1 MHGLDRGQFFK
12 SSQTKPLEF
21 RWGLKV
27 WIFLKSCFIR
37 NAHLVSWP
45 FPHNAFVQGIKVAF
59 EIYTSIWQKKKKV
72 NRFEQFLV
80 EFCLK
85 NLVSNSKLLKLLLI
99 VIYRIDFRR
108 WDQLFWNSCLISFL
122 EPPSNIHKTGWFGQ
136 DFESCK
142 QSFWANFNSKL
153 LKLLLIVIYR
163 IDYPRWD

>member
-1 MHGLDRGQFFK
+1 MRLLQLCFEPKATAGLYP
-12 SSQTKPLEF
+12 SY
-21 RWGLKV
+21 
-27 WIFLKSCFIR
+27 
-37 NAHLVSWP
+37 AHC
-45 FPHNAFVQGIKVAF
+45 FVQGIKVAF
-59 EIYTSIWQKKKKV
+59 EISTSIWQKKKNV

-108 WDQLFWNSCLISFL
+108 WDQLFWNPCLISFL